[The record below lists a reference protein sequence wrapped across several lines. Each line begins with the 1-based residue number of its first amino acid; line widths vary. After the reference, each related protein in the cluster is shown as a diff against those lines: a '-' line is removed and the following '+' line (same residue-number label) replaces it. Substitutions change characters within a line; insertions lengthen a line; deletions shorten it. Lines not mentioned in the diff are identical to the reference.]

1 MEYDTNSMKINI
13 NFCVTLDL
21 KSPCNT
27 AGNKSCLSIRY
38 CSATERA
45 GEDGGENSST
55 EEVSCGSSASSV
67 KV

>member
-1 MEYDTNSMKINI
+1 MKYYITSMKIKV

-21 KSPCNT
+21 KSHCNT